1 MKLLNFT
8 TENLQQSKSDYTFED
23 VQINVNDT
31 EFTIEGTIEIVFDS
45 EEGLTNPDNLD
56 YFIDTMEVEIETI
69 WENNEPIGFSDI
81 LLTEL
86 KQEIENELNTL
97 TVENH

>member
-1 MKLLNFT
+1 
-8 TENLQQSKSDYTFED
+8 
-23 VQINVNDT
+23 
-31 EFTIEGTIEIVFDS
+31 
-45 EEGLTNPDNLD
+45 
-56 YFIDTMEVEIETI
+56 MEVEIETI